1 MKKTQ
6 ISSILLICLLCFAS
20 NAQSDKKEDPSK
32 WTSEDIINRESMSSV
47 SFSPN
52 NNMVVWTKSKP
63 VKEKDRF
70 ISDIYLTRL
79 DLKKEDAFRTIQ
91 LTNGDDTDSSP
102 IFSKDGEHIYFLS
115 SRDKG
120 NKLWSLSIYGGEAKE
135 VKEFKNGISG
145 LSWQNDDTLLFQS
158 HDGKT
163 LYEQELEEKKDDVI
177 IVEDSTQWRPNH
189 LYAYSIK
196 NKTTKRLTN
205 NEKPLSDYQISKD
218 GKWLFYSMQRSR
230 SYAADAQQDPFHYLK
245 NLESGE
251 ITKIKTNLGQPMGGI
266 QFTADNKGF
275 YFGSTYASDPEWNGA
290 GINELYYYTL
300 ANHSYSKVDLKWDL
314 GIGRGFDVISND
326 VIVTL
331 ANKAYIRLAHYK
343 KTGNSWSKT
352 NIDLGEKND
361 HTSIISVSDD
371 GSKVAYT
378 YSTAS
383 KLPTFHVANLNG
395 NKFSNEQEL
404 VKLNKNLSKK
414 ILAKTEVMVW
424 KGYKDEEVTGI
435 LVYPENYQEG
445 KRYPLMLS
453 IHGGPS
459 GADLDL
465 FSDRWSSYPQLLS
478 QKGMFIL
485 KPNYHGSSNHG
496 LSFVESIKGNYYEPE
511 MEDILK
517 GIDVLD
523 KTGKIDKN
531 QMGTMGWSNGAI
543 ITTMLTVRYPN
554 MFKVA
559 APGAGDVNWTS
570 DYGTCQFGV
579 SFDEGYF
586 GGAPWDDTNGKF
598 YNENY
603 IIKSPLFE
611 IEKIKT
617 PTIIF
622 HGSEDRAVPRDQG
635 WEYFRGLQQ
644 SGNTPVRF
652 LWFPGQPHGL
662 GKITHQL
669 RKMNEEIQW
678 IDTYLFNK
686 TSTENGAFKEDSPL
700 GELLKIQKAKSTD
713 GFFGE
718 IKNGVLI
725 PETLLIK
732 KDSTSIGRFEVT
744 NAQFKAFKSD
754 FTYEAGI
761 DNYPAEVSMQDAKAY
776 VQWLSQKTG
785 ETYRLPNAE
794 EAKKL
799 HKQAH
804 KIGAKELTLNY
815 WAGYDITKAEVPMLN
830 EKLKELETIL
840 YKKVGKKK
848 PAKVGDAIVY
858 DLGGN
863 IAEYYD
869 GGIYGYSAYDFY
881 DANDD
886 IMINSKHVG
895 IRVIKD

>member
-1 MKKTQ
+1 MKKYIT
-6 ISSILLICLLCFAS
+6 SILLMCLLCFAS
-20 NAQSDKKEDPSK
+20 NAQIDKKNDPSK
-32 WTSEDIINRESMSSV
+32 WTPEDVINRESMGSV

-52 NNMVVWTKSKP
+52 NNMVVWTKRKP
-63 VKEKDRF
+63 VKDKDRF

-79 DLKKEDAFRTIQ
+79 DLKKDDAFRTIQ
-91 LTNGDDTDSSP
+91 LTNGDDSDSSP

-120 NKLWSLSIYGGEAKE
+120 NKLWRLSIYGGEAKK
-135 VKEFKNGISG
+135 VKEFKNGISN
-145 LSWQNDDTLLFQS
+145 LQWQNENTLLFQS

-163 LYEQELEEKKDDVI
+163 LYEQELEKKKDNVI
-177 IVEDSTQWRPNH
+177 VVEDSLNWRPNH
-189 LYAYSIK
+189 VYTFNIK
-196 NKTTKRLTN
+196 NKSTKRLTN
-205 NEKPLSDYQISKD
+205 NEKPLSGYQVSKD

-245 NLESGE
+245 NLETGKV
-251 ITKIKTNLGQPMGGI
+251 TKIKHNLGQPMGRI
-266 QFTADNKGF
+266 QFTADNEGF
-275 YFGSTYASDPEWNGA
+275 YFTSTYSSDPEWNGA
-290 GINELYYYTL
+290 GVSELYYYTL
-300 ANHSYSKVDLKWDL
+300 ATHTYKKVDLKWDL
-314 GIGRGFDVISND
+314 GIGRGYNVVGND
-326 VIVTL
+326 AIVTL
-331 ANKAYIRLAHYK
+331 ANKAYIRLAYYK
-343 KTGNSWSKT
+343 KNANSWSKS
-352 NIDLGEKND
+352 NIDLGKKND
-361 HTSIISVSDD
+361 HTSIITISDD
-371 GSKVAYT
+371 GTKVIYT

-383 KLPTFHVANLNG
+383 RLPTFHVADLNG

-414 ILAKTEVMVW
+414 ALAKSEVMIW
-424 KGYKDEEVTGI
+424 KGYNNEEVTGI
-435 LVYPENYQEG
+435 LIYPENYQEG

-453 IHGGPS
+453 IHGGPA

-465 FSDRWSSYPQLLS
+465 FSDRWSTYPHLLS
-478 QKGMFIL
+478 QKGMFVL

-496 LSFVESIKGNYYEPE
+496 LEFVESIKGNYYEPE
-511 MEDILK
+511 MIDITNA
-517 GIDVLD
+517 IDVLVD
-523 KTGKIDKN
+523 KGMVDRE
-531 QMGTMGWSNGAI
+531 QLGTMGWSAGAI
-543 ITTMLTVRYPN
+543 LTTMLTVRYPD

-570 DYGTCQFGV
+570 DYGTCRFGV

-586 GGAPWDDTNGKF
+586 GGAPWDDTNGKS

-603 IIKSPLFE
+603 ILKSPLFE

-644 SGNTPVRF
+644 AGDTPVRF

-669 RKMNEEIQW
+669 RKMNEELKW

-686 TSTENGAFKEDSPL
+686 PSTENKAFKEGSPL
-700 GELLKIQKAKSTD
+700 AELFKIEKAKSVD
-713 GFFGE
+713 GLFGE
-718 IKNGVLI
+718 VKNGVLI

-744 NAQFKAFKSD
+744 NAQFKAFKPS
-754 FTYEAGI
+754 FNYEAGI
-761 DNYPAEVSMQDAKAY
+761 DNYPAEVSMQDAKDY
-776 VQWLSQKTG
+776 VKWLSDKTG
-785 ETYRLPNAE
+785 ETYRLPNTKEAE
-794 EAKKL
+794 SL

-815 WAGYDITKAEVPMLN
+815 WAGYDITKAEVPMLK
-830 EKLKELETIL
+830 EKLKELNTIL

-848 PAKVGDAIVY
+848 PTKVGNAEIY

-869 GGIYGYSAYDFY
+869 NGVYGYSAYDFY

-886 IMINSKHVG
+886 SMIKSKHVG
-895 IRVIKD
+895 IRVIKE

>member
-1 MKKTQ
+1 MNLRAFITSIFLVIITTSFSQTKK
-6 ISSILLICLLCFAS
+6 
-20 NAQSDKKEDPSK
+20 NDPSR
-32 WTSEDIINRESMSSV
+32 WTPEDVISRESMASV

-52 NNMVVWTKSKP
+52 NNMVVWTKRKA
-63 VKEKDRF
+63 VKAKDRTV
-70 ISDIYLTRL
+70 SDIYLTRL
-79 DLKKEDAFRTIQ
+79 DMVKDGKYKTIQ
-91 LTNGDDTDSSP
+91 LTNGDDNDYSP
-102 IFSKDGEHIYFLS
+102 TFSKDGEHIYFLS

-120 NKLWSLSIYGGEAKE
+120 NKLWSLSIYGGEAKK
-135 VKEFKNGISG
+135 VKEFKNGISS
-145 LSWQNDDTLLFQS
+145 LRWQNDNTLLFQS

-163 LYEQELEEKKDDVI
+163 LYEQELAEKKDNVI
-177 IVEDSTQWRPNH
+177 VVEDSMHWRPNH
-189 LYAYSIK
+189 VYSFNIK
-196 NKTTKRLTN
+196 DKSTKRLTN
-205 NEKPLSDYQISKD
+205 NEKPLSGFQVSKD

-245 NLESGE
+245 NLETGKV
-251 ITKIKTNLGQPMGGI
+251 TKIKHDLGQPMGRI
-266 QFTADNKGF
+266 QFTANNKGF
-275 YFGSTYASDPEWNGA
+275 YFTTTFASDPEWNGA
-290 GINELYYYTL
+290 GVSELYYYTL
-300 ANHSYSKVDLKWDL
+300 ASHTYKKVDLKWDL
-314 GIGRGFDVISND
+314 GLGRGYQTVGNNVIAS
-326 VIVTL
+326 L
-331 ANKAYIRLAHYK
+331 ANKATLRLAYYTK
-343 KTGNSWSKT
+343 NTNSWRKS

-361 HTSIISVSDD
+361 HTSIIAVSDD
-371 GSKVAYT
+371 GTKVIYT

-383 KLPTFHVANLNG
+383 RLPSFHVANLNG
-395 NKFSNEQEL
+395 NKITNEKEL
-404 VKLNKNLSKK
+404 ISLNKNLQKK
-414 ILAKTEVMVW
+414 TLAKSEVMVW
-424 KGYKDEEVTGI
+424 KGYNDEEVTGI

-453 IHGGPS
+453 IHGGPA
-459 GADLDL
+459 GADLDM
-465 FSDRWSSYPQLLS
+465 FSDRWSTYPHLLS
-478 QKGMFIL
+478 QRGMFVL

-496 LSFVESIKGNYYEPE
+496 LEFVESIKGNYYEPE
-511 MEDILK
+511 MIDITNA
-517 GIDVLD
+517 IDVLVD
-523 KTGKIDKN
+523 KGMVDRE
-531 QMGTMGWSNGAI
+531 QLGTMGWSAGAI
-543 ITTMLTVRYPN
+543 LTTMLTVRYPD

-570 DYGTCQFGV
+570 DYGTCRFGV

-586 GGAPWDDTNGKF
+586 GGAPWDDTNGKT

-644 SGNTPVRF
+644 AGDTPVRF

-669 RKMNEEIQW
+669 RKMKEELQW

-686 TSTENGAFKEDSPL
+686 PSTKNEAFKESSPL
-700 GELLKIQKAKSTD
+700 GELLKIQKAKSVD

-718 IKNGVLI
+718 MKNGVLI
-725 PETLLIK
+725 PETLSIK

-744 NAQFKAFKSD
+744 NAQFKAFKPS
-754 FTYEAGI
+754 FNYEAGI

-776 VQWLSQKTG
+776 VQWLSDKTG
-785 ETYRLPNAE
+785 DTYRLPNDK
-794 EAKKL
+794 EAKSL
-799 HKQAH
+799 HKKAH
-804 KIGAKELTLNY
+804 KAAAKGLTLNY
-815 WAGYDITKAEVPMLN
+815 WAGYAITKDEVPMLR
-830 EKLKELETIL
+830 EKLNKDLKTIL

-848 PAKVGDAIVY
+848 PTKVGDAEIY

-869 GGIYGYSAYDFY
+869 GGVYGYSAYDFY

-886 IMINSKHVG
+886 SMINSKHVG

>member
-1 MKKTQ
+1 MKKSYLT
-6 ISSILLICLLCFAS
+6 SILFIFLLCFAS
-20 NAQSDKKEDPSK
+20 NAQTDKKEDPTR
-32 WTSEDIINRESMSSV
+32 WTPEDIINRESMGSV

-52 NNMVVWTKSKP
+52 NTMVVWTKSKP
-63 VKEKDRF
+63 VKDKDKF

-79 DLKKEDAFRTIQ
+79 DLKKDDAFRTIQ
-91 LTNGDDTDSSP
+91 LTNGDDSDSSP

-135 VKEFKNGISG
+135 VKEFKNGISS
-145 LSWQNDDTLLFQS
+145 LQWQNENTLLFQS

-163 LYEQELEEKKDDVI
+163 LYEQELEEKKDNVI
-177 IVEDSTQWRPNH
+177 VVEDSIHWRPNH
-189 LYAYSIK
+189 VYAFNIK
-196 NKTTKRLTN
+196 EKSTKRLTN
-205 NEKPLSDYQISKD
+205 NEKPLSGYQISKD
-218 GKWLFYSMQRSR
+218 GEWLFYSIQRSR
-230 SYAADAQQDPFHYLK
+230 SYASDQQQDPFHYLK
-245 NLESGE
+245 NLETGKV
-251 ITKIKTNLGQPMGGI
+251 TKIKTNLGQPMFGI
-266 QFTADNKGF
+266 SFTTDNKGF
-275 YFGSTYASDPEWNGA
+275 YFGSTYSSDPEWNGA
-290 GINELYYYTL
+290 GVNELYYYTL
-300 ANHSYSKVDLKWDL
+300 ASHTYKKVDLKWDL
-314 GIGRGFDVISND
+314 GIGRGFDVVGND

-331 ANKAYIRLAHYK
+331 ANKAYIRLAYYK
-343 KTGNSWSKT
+343 RNGNSWSKS

-361 HTSIISVSDD
+361 HTSIMTISDD
-371 GSKVAYT
+371 GTKVAYT

-383 KLPTFHVANLNG
+383 KLPTFHMASFKG
-395 NKFSNEQEL
+395 NTFSNEQEL

-414 ILAKTEVMVW
+414 TLAKTEVMVW
-424 KGYKDEEVTGI
+424 KGYNDEAVTGI

-453 IHGGPS
+453 IHGGPA

-465 FSDRWSSYPQLLS
+465 FSDRWSTYPQLLS

-511 MEDILK
+511 MEDIIK

-523 KTGKIDKN
+523 KAGKIDKN

-570 DYGTCQFGV
+570 DYGTCRFGV

-586 GGAPWDDTNGKF
+586 GGAPWDDMNGKF

-669 RKMNEEIQW
+669 RKMKEEIKW

-686 TSTENGAFKEDSPL
+686 PSTENEAFKESSPL
-700 GELLKIQKAKSTD
+700 AELLKIQKAKSVD

-718 IKNGVLI
+718 MKNGVLI

-744 NAQFKAFKSD
+744 NAQFKAFKPS
-754 FTYEAGI
+754 FTFEAGI
-761 DNYPAEVSMQDAKAY
+761 DNYPTEVSMQDAKAY
-776 VQWLSQKTG
+776 VKWLSDKTG
-785 ETYRLPNAE
+785 ETYRLPNE
-794 EAKKL
+794 KEAKSL

-804 KIGAKELTLNY
+804 KIGAKELNLNY
-815 WAGYDITKAEVPMLN
+815 WAGYEITKAEVSMLN
-830 EKLKELETIL
+830 EKLKELNTIL

-848 PAKVGDAIVY
+848 PTKVGDADVY

-869 GGIYGYSAYDFY
+869 GGVYGYSAYDFY

-886 IMINSKHVG
+886 SMINSKHVG
-895 IRVIKD
+895 IRVIKE